1 MRYWD
6 AVFAFLVAMAVA
18 TLLTP
23 LTARLARRVGAV
35 ATPSDR
41 GLAERD
47 TPALGG
53 LAILA
58 GVLVAA
64 ALWLPSTINLHHT
77 AGTAPGTGGTVH
89 TWAILAG
96 ACLIT
101 LVGAIDDA
109 HPLRPQWKLLGQIAA
124 AVIAVVVGGAVVTD
138 VTIPFVGTLQLPNT
152 GGVLTVIWLVGL
164 MNVVNLS
171 DGVDGLAAGLC
182 TIDGVAFAIIAFDL
196 NISGAAVL
204 AALTAGAALGFLF
217 HNFPPASSFMGDAG
231 ANLLGYL
238 LGVVAVIGSVKTGAV
253 VALMVPLIVLAVP
266 FLDTGFVVAKRL
278 KYRRKPWAA
287 DANHFHHR
295 MARMGYS
302 QRRTV
307 AYLYGWTLML
317 AGVAVALRFV
327 PYSNHHGTY
336 YLGWV
341 LVMVA
346 IALIAIAASVYLIYV
361 LEILKFKN
369 RRARELRSADPDTTE
384 HEIDERVR
392 REVETGEFERVG

>member
-6 AVFAFLVAMAVA
+6 ALFAFLVAMVVA

-35 ATPSDR
+35 ATPSER
-41 GLAERD
+41 GLAEKD

-64 ALWLPSTINLHHT
+64 AFWLPPTINLHHT

-89 TWAILAG
+89 MWAILAG

-109 HPLRPQWKLLGQIAA
+109 HPLRPQWKLLGQITA

-196 NISGAAVL
+196 GISGAAVL

-217 HNFPPASSFMGDAG
+217 HNFPPASSFTPCRSSTPASSSPS
-231 ANLLGYL
+231 
-238 LGVVAVIGSVKTGAV
+238 GSSTGESR
-253 VALMVPLIVLAVP
+253 
-266 FLDTGFVVAKRL
+266 G
-278 KYRRKPWAA
+278 
-287 DANHFHHR
+287 
-295 MARMGYS
+295 
-302 QRRTV
+302 RRTPTTSTT
-307 AYLYGWTLML
+307 GWRGWATASDGPSPTCM
-317 AGVAVALRFV
+317 AGR
-327 PYSNHHGTY
+327 
-336 YLGWV
+336 
-341 LVMVA
+341 
-346 IALIAIAASVYLIYV
+346 
-361 LEILKFKN
+361 
-369 RRARELRSADPDTTE
+369 
-384 HEIDERVR
+384 
-392 REVETGEFERVG
+392 